1 MKRLALAAVLLS
13 ICGTAN
19 AAPCAVGGTWNFGS
33 DSTSYML
40 VPHGGRCSLMVRAGA
55 RSTFSSMSVSA
66 PPRHGTARVDGGSR
80 VVYQS
85 KPGYRGE
92 DTFSYTVSGVDS
104 RGPGKTIIRVAV
116 TVQ

>member
-1 MKRLALAAVLLS
+1 MRRLVLATVLLFS
-13 ICGTAN
+13 LLGTAN
-19 AAPCAVGGTWNFGS
+19 AAPCAMGGRWHFGF

-40 VPHGGRCSLMVRAGA
+40 VRPGGRCALMVRAGA

-80 VVYQS
+80 VVYQP

-92 DTFSYTVSGVDS
+92 DSFSYTVSGS
-104 RGPGKTIIRVAV
+104 
-116 TVQ
+116 